1 MKKKLKNRFNSIAIS
16 LVLLTGTIILMIPV
30 IEEIGNTLRLS
41 ESLKQVQAELVVLEQ
56 ENNTLNEQK
65 TKLLDPEYV
74 KSYARANYMLTKE
87 GEQIYYLPKDDSNDT
102 D

>member
-1 MKKKLKNRFNSIAIS
+1 MKKKLKNRFNTIMIS
-16 LVLLTGTIILMIPV
+16 AVLLIGTVVLMIPV

-56 ENNTLNEQK
+56 ENNGLNEQK

>member
-1 MKKKLKNRFNSIAIS
+1 MKKKLKNRFNTIMIS
-16 LVLLTGTIILMIPV
+16 AVLLIGTVILMIPV

-56 ENNTLNEQK
+56 ENTTLNEQK

>member
-1 MKKKLKNRFNSIAIS
+1 MKKKLKNRFNSIVIS

>member
-1 MKKKLKNRFNSIAIS
+1 MKKKLKNRFNSIVIS

-30 IEEIGNTLRLS
+30 IEEIGNTFRLS